1 MWIRRGWNSVL
12 KINIVVYILLNNLLI
27 KQHFPDLLE
36 DHEMEKL
43 RTKKDECVPQSIEPI
58 EFKVSFPKIHP
69 SDPEKLGMQIFKD
82 KN

>member
-1 MWIRRGWNSVL
+1 MGDVYPIDRGVL
-12 KINIVVYILLNNLLI
+12 PG
-27 KQHFPDLLE
+27 HFPDLLE

-69 SDPEKLGMQIFKD
+69 SDPEKLGMEIFKD